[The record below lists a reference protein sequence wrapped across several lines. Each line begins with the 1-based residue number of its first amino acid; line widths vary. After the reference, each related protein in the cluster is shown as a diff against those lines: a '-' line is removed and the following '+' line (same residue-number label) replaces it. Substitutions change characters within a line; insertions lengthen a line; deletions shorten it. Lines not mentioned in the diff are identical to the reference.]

1 MWSVPGSPQN
11 SAECKGLYTV
21 ELFDVRSTGVVED
34 YGAILKGRADKAF
47 IQTEECVTIRL

>member
-11 SAECKGLYTV
+11 SAECKGLYAV